1 MKKVVLILISVF
13 LLSCNGNNKN
23 VYYYDTGEIYVI
35 DSLVNE
41 QDSLFYMRMFY
52 KNGQLMQ
59 MGFVDKNGYRH
70 GRFKEYYSDGA
81 VKSNV
86 IFDKKG
92 QASNFNDKNFSFVDK
107 KAYIDIHGLS
117 IIPNKM
123 PVVKRNQ
130 TYKVRVYVEDV
141 ENRLCLLTNDKFEEL
156 EKNLNDSD
164 RFPYVFTP
172 NEVGIM
178 HIKILF
184 PNKDGAILKSSDHF
198 SFPISVV
205 E

>member
-141 ENRLCLLTNDKFEEL
+141 EKS
-156 EKNLNDSD
+156 LNDSD